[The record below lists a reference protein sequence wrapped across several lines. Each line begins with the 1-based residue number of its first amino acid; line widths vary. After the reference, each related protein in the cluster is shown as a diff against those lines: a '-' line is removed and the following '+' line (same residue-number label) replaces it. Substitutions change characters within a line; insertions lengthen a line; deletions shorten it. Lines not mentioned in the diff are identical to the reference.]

1 MVQLLDQ
8 AVVFQQRNK
17 QTRVDHAQPGMFPAD
32 QRFRTGKDRLVLTHV
47 KFRLVINLELALL
60 QRTPEIIQ
68 QLLFIQ
74 FFVMKFII
82 IIRNRL
88 SILVSSGVGRHLC
101 PVKTPFNINAFIY
114 VRIHSHTQMKP
125 VSGFGRVIIKIR
137 SSLLHHFF
145 IMLTVAAIDQK
156 RIRLQTTGKA
166 AGFAEQHPDQIRKM
180 AKHRVTVFLAIPFV
194 DVMKMIDVYQD
205 RVHGDFF
212 VTQIKLF
219 GITEKIFTVVESG
232 QGILFR

>member
-1 MVQLLDQ
+1 
-8 AVVFQQRNK
+8 
-17 QTRVDHAQPGMFPAD
+17 
-32 QRFRTGKDRLVLTHV
+32 
-47 KFRLVINLELALL
+47 
-60 QRTPEIIQ
+60 
-68 QLLFIQ
+68 
-74 FFVMKFII
+74 MKFII

-101 PVKTPFNINAFIY
+101 PVKTPFDINAFIY

-137 SSLLHHFF
+137 GCLLHHFF